1 MNTKPVRPITVK
13 STVDL
18 LIDRITDEIAE
29 GTYRPGDKL
38 LSEPELAAIRV
49 RLSFKESH

>member
-38 LSEPELAAIRV
+38 PSEPAVGGDPGPA
-49 RLSFKESH
+49 FF